1 MSKKPEP
8 DRIPIE
14 FALHDLPTAQHR
26 AGLGGLILQIDSM
39 GEEGNR
45 RDPRL
50 IPIIEEITPTTARI
64 SFTRDSMQGVFD
76 DLYSAKL
83 VEIVVSNKWPGESK
97 PKPGEH
103 PLSKKDPKTGE
114 IKQVQG
120 FAYDVVQPQA
130 PCLSRHLDGGFDS
143 PWHDLWRQMVWSIPR
158 GGNNVRSRAPFIDRA
173 NERPCGEGTTAWAQA
188 VDQWERKAKSQ
199 FPTAPISGAL
209 MLGAQAVNAEA
220 VPFSGRVDHNLLL
233 HFWQV
238 VVLTFAPQVVNKK
251 DAKVER
257 VGHVLAIPDVAD
269 LRGFRELFPAILQGL
284 PASERGRT
292 PPQARIDLP
301 DQAGLEV
308 LRRIK
313 ESEKEPEAGVGAGG
327 SSGKSKKLDSR
338 MYRRDRLD
346 RSGAIRDLAASK
358 VARGW
363 DGCVQAVESYHMV
376 KLGNNVKLLSLSRL
390 SDRPGLAEDYREIDD
405 NYRNPLFRA
414 ALMRALIRDESWL
427 AGMIELFAEYPWPFF
442 IEGDDTPRYLP
453 RFGRDA
459 RERFQ
464 SLHGSIHDMGIIE
477 EMDEE
482 EKGKH
487 LSLVIQ
493 RIVNAYVEWRAE
505 KKTGIKVSGLEKV
518 PVKNKRGEP
527 LKKKNGETLMLPA
540 YPKEFREAQQRVC
553 ADAFL
558 SMRSRHDQDFVGYF
572 AGSIC
577 QANHRMSQDN
587 YQFLVG
593 VLMTNPDPNPVGR
606 KRLSWE
612 DIKAIAMIAVSA
624 CSFNVRP
631 RDDEAQGSP
640 S

>member
-1 MSKKPEP
+1 MSKKPAP
-8 DRIPIE
+8 DRISLE
-14 FALHDLPTAQHR
+14 FDLHDLPTAQHR
-26 AGLGGLILQIDSM
+26 AGLAGLILQIDSM
-39 GEEGNR
+39 DERGNSR
-45 RDPRL
+45 HPKL
-50 IPIIEEITPTTARI
+50 IPAIEEVTATSAKIT
-64 SFTRDSMQGVFD
+64 FTRDSMQGIFD
-76 DLYSAKL
+76 DLYAAKL
-83 VEIVVSNKWPGESK
+83 VEIVVPTKWPGKTK

-103 PLSKKDPKTGE
+103 FLSKKDPKTGE
-114 IKQVQG
+114 MKQSRG

-173 NERPCGEGTTAWAQA
+173 NERPCGEGATAWAQV
-188 VDQWERKAKSQ
+188 VDLEEKTARSR

-220 VPFSGRVDHNLLL
+220 VPFEGRVDHNLLL

-257 VGHVLAIPDVAD
+257 IGYVLAIPDIAD
-269 LRGFRELFPAILQGL
+269 LREFREHFPEILQEL

-292 PPQARIDLP
+292 PAAARIDLP
-301 DQAGLEV
+301 EQGGLEV
-308 LRRIK
+308 LWWMK
-313 ESEKEPEAGVGAGG
+313 GSGKKSEAGDGTGGAPEQP
-327 SSGKSKKLDSR
+327 GKFEGRLH
-338 MYRRDRLD
+338 RRDRVD
-346 RSGAIRDLAASK
+346 RSGAIRNLAASK
-358 VARGW
+358 ASRGW
-363 DGCVQAVESYHMV
+363 NGCVRAVETYHMF
-376 KLGNNVKLLSLSRL
+376 KLGNNVKLVSFSRL
-390 SDRPGLAEDYREIDD
+390 ADRPGLAEDYQDIAEK
-405 NYRNPLFRA
+405 YRNPLFRA
-414 ALMRALIRDESWL
+414 ALMRALIRDQSWIV
-427 AGMIELFAEYPWPFF
+427 GMIELFAEYPWPFF
-442 IEGDDTPRYLP
+442 IEGDQTPKYLP

-464 SLHGSIHDMGIIE
+464 SFHGSMSGMEIDK
-477 EMDEE
+477 MDEE
-482 EKGKH
+482 EKVKH
-487 LSLVIQ
+487 LSLVVQ
-493 RIVNAYVEWRAE
+493 RIINAYVEWRAE
-505 KKTGIKVSGLEKV
+505 KKTGIKISGLKKE
-518 PVKNKRGEP
+518 PARNKQGNP
-527 LKKKNGETLMLPA
+527 LKKKNGEVLMLPV

-553 ADAFL
+553 TDAFL
-558 SMRSRHDQDFVGYF
+558 SMRSRHDQDFVEYF

-577 QANHRMSQDN
+577 QADHQLSQAN

-606 KRLSWE
+606 KRLCWE

-631 RDDEAQGSP
+631 RDLESQGSP